1 MTIRTRLALLVVSV
15 VSVPVGVVGLLSYID
30 SRSLS
35 DREEARFAAFHAVHT
50 WLAGEVA
57 PRWAQVRTL
66 EPPDGHRALVV
77 DSGRAVLVSSVVGV
91 AAGDRVDRGTLAAR
105 FPPPKHRI
113 LELPIFVEGTL
124 VGAAFEVQSRTSPWW
139 LRWRWLLDSGRYGL
153 ATLIVIGV
161 AMVWWLA
168 HVLRRSL
175 GDLERASERIAAGD
189 LNFRLNVEGRD
200 EVAAVARSFD
210 HMRRSLIE
218 ERRMLRAERE
228 RKRSFLMAVSHDL
241 RTPLTSI
248 KGYLEALQ
256 DGMAPDRGAE
266 LRYLRIARDRVDLL
280 ATRIADLNELLRMET
295 GEWRMQRERRNL
307 TEMLGALAVD
317 YREDA
322 LLIGRRFQ
330 AAIDLPDNLVV
341 DADWSLFTRVTDN
354 LMENALQYTR
364 SGDRIRLAALQYNGQ
379 VEVTVQ
385 DSGPGI
391 PADQLAHIF
400 DPFFRGAA
408 ERPEPGSGLGLAVAR
423 SIVEAHGWQINA
435 AAGNGGGASF
445 TIVIPNRTDSE
456 RSASAAG

>member
-105 FPPPKHRI
+105 FPPPEHRI

-379 VEVTVQ
+379 VEVAVQ

>member
-105 FPPPKHRI
+105 FPPPEHRI
-113 LELPIFVEGTL
+113 LELPIFVEGAL

-256 DGMAPDRGAE
+256 DGMARDRGAE

>member
-66 EPPDGHRALVV
+66 EAPDGHRALVV

-105 FPPPKHRI
+105 FPPPEHRI

>member
-105 FPPPKHRI
+105 FPPPEHRI
-113 LELPIFVEGTL
+113 LELPIFVEGAL

>member
-105 FPPPKHRI
+105 FPPPEHRI

-341 DADWSLFTRVTDN
+341 DADWRLFTRVTDN

>member
-57 PRWAQVRTL
+57 PRWAQVRTF

-105 FPPPKHRI
+105 FPPPEHRI
-113 LELPIFVEGTL
+113 LELPIFVEGAL

>member
-105 FPPPKHRI
+105 FPPPEHRI
-113 LELPIFVEGTL
+113 LELPIFVEGAL

-307 TEMLGALAVD
+307 TEMLGTLAVD

>member
-105 FPPPKHRI
+105 FPPPEHRI

>member
-66 EPPDGHRALVV
+66 EPPDGHRAIVV

-105 FPPPKHRI
+105 FPPPEHRI
-113 LELPIFVEGTL
+113 LELPIFVEGAL

-256 DGMAPDRGAE
+256 DGMARDRGAE

-317 YREDA
+317 CREDA

-391 PADQLAHIF
+391 PAD
-400 DPFFRGAA
+400 
-408 ERPEPGSGLGLAVAR
+408 
-423 SIVEAHGWQINA
+423 
-435 AAGNGGGASF
+435 
-445 TIVIPNRTDSE
+445 
-456 RSASAAG
+456 

>member
-1 MTIRTRLALLVVSV
+1 MAI
-15 VSVPVGVVGLLSYID
+15 
-30 SRSLS
+30 
-35 DREEARFAAFHAVHT
+35 
-50 WLAGEVA
+50 A
-57 PRWAQVRTL
+57 PI
-66 EPPDGHRALVV
+66 VV

-105 FPPPKHRI
+105 FPPPEHRI
-113 LELPIFVEGTL
+113 LELPIFVEGAL

>member
-35 DREEARFAAFHAVHT
+35 DREEARFAAFHAVRT
-50 WLAGEVA
+50 WLAEEVA
-57 PRWAQVRTL
+57 PRWAQVPTL
-66 EPPDGHRALVV
+66 EPPDGHRAIVV
-77 DSGRAVLVSSVVGV
+77 DSGSAVLVSSVAGV
-91 AAGDRVDRGTLAAR
+91 TAGDRVDRGTLAAR
-105 FPPPKHRI
+105 FPPPEHRI
-113 LELPIFVEGTL
+113 LELPIFVEGAL
-124 VGAAFEVQSRTSPWW
+124 VGAAFEVQSRASPWW

-168 HVLRRSL
+168 HVLCRSL
-175 GDLERASERIAAGD
+175 GDLERASQRIAAGD

-210 HMRRSLIE
+210 RMRRSLIE

-256 DGMAPDRGAE
+256 DGMARDRGAE
-266 LRYLRIARDRVDLL
+266 LRYLRIARDRADLL
-280 ATRIADLNELLRMET
+280 ETRIADLNELLRMET

-322 LLIGRRFQ
+322 LLLGRRFQ

-364 SGDRIRLAALQYNGQ
+364 GGDRIRLAALQHNGQ
-379 VEVTVQ
+379 VEVAVQ

-391 PADQLAHIF
+391 SADQLAHIF

-423 SIVEAHGWQINA
+423 SIVEAHGWQISA
-435 AAGNGGGASF
+435 AAGNGGGACF

-456 RSASAAG
+456 RSASAPG

>member
-1 MTIRTRLALLVVSV
+1 MTIRTRLDLLVVSV

-66 EPPDGHRALVV
+66 EAPDGHRAIVV

-105 FPPPKHRI
+105 FPPPEHRI
-113 LELPIFVEGTL
+113 LELPIFVEGAL

-241 RTPLTSI
+241 RTPLTST

-408 ERPEPGSGLGLAVAR
+408 ERPEPDSGLGLAVAR

>member
-35 DREEARFAAFHAVHT
+35 AREEARFAAFHAVRT
-50 WLAGEVA
+50 WLAEEVA
-57 PRWAQVRTL
+57 PSWEQVSTL
-66 EPPDGHRALVV
+66 EPPAGHEAVVV
-77 DSGRAVLVSSVVGV
+77 DSDSAVLASSVAGI
-91 AAGDRVDRGTLAAR
+91 AAGERVDRGMLAAR
-105 FPPPKHRI
+105 FPPPEHRI
-113 LELPIFVEGTL
+113 LEFPIFVEGAL
-124 VGAAFEVQSRTSPWW
+124 VGAAFEVQRRPSPWW

-161 AMVWWLA
+161 ALVWWLA

-175 GDLERASERIAAGD
+175 GDLERASQRIAAGD
-189 LNFRLNVEGRD
+189 LNFELHAEGRD

-210 HMRRSLIE
+210 RMRRSLIE

-248 KGYLEALQ
+248 NGYLEALQ
-256 DGMAPDRGAE
+256 DGMARDRGAE

-280 ATRIADLNELLRMET
+280 ETRIADLNELLRMET
-295 GEWRMQRERRNL
+295 GEWRMQREPRSL
-307 TEMLGALAVD
+307 TAVLGGLAAD

-322 LLIGRRFQ
+322 LLLGRRFD
-330 AAIDLPDNLVV
+330 AAIDLPDHLVV

-364 SGDRIRLAALQYNGQ
+364 NGDRIRFAALQHNGQ
-379 VEVTVQ
+379 VEVAVQ

-391 PADQLAHIF
+391 PAEQFAHVF

-408 ERPEPGSGLGLAVAR
+408 ARPEPGSGLGLAVAR
-423 SIVEAHGWQINA
+423 SIVEAHGWQISA
-435 AAGNGGGASF
+435 AAGNGGGACF
-445 TIVIPNRTDSE
+445 TIHIPTGQRTP
-456 RSASAAG
+456 G

>member
-105 FPPPKHRI
+105 FPPPEHRI
-113 LELPIFVEGTL
+113 LELPIFVEGAL

-256 DGMAPDRGAE
+256 DGMARDRGAE

-391 PADQLAHIF
+391 PAD
-400 DPFFRGAA
+400 
-408 ERPEPGSGLGLAVAR
+408 
-423 SIVEAHGWQINA
+423 
-435 AAGNGGGASF
+435 
-445 TIVIPNRTDSE
+445 
-456 RSASAAG
+456 

>member
-35 DREEARFAAFHAVHT
+35 DREEARFAAFHAVRT
-50 WLAGEVA
+50 WLAEEVA

-77 DSGRAVLVSSVVGV
+77 DSGRAVLVSSVAGV

-105 FPPPKHRI
+105 FPPPEHRI
-113 LELPIFVEGTL
+113 LELPIFVEGAL

-218 ERRMLRAERE
+218 ERRMLYAERE

>member
-66 EPPDGHRALVV
+66 EAPDGHRAIVV

-105 FPPPKHRI
+105 FPPPEHRI
-113 LELPIFVEGTL
+113 LELPIFVEGAL

-307 TEMLGALAVD
+307 TEMLGTLAVD

>member
-66 EPPDGHRALVV
+66 EAPDGHRALVV

-105 FPPPKHRI
+105 FPPPEHRI

-379 VEVTVQ
+379 VEVAVQ

>member
-66 EPPDGHRALVV
+66 EAPDGHRAIVV

-105 FPPPKHRI
+105 FPPPEHRI
-113 LELPIFVEGTL
+113 LELPIFVEGAL

>member
-66 EPPDGHRALVV
+66 EAPDGHRAIVV

-105 FPPPKHRI
+105 FPPPEHRI

-379 VEVTVQ
+379 VEVAVQ

>member
-35 DREEARFAAFHAVHT
+35 DREEARFAAFHAVRT
-50 WLAGEVA
+50 WLAEEVA

-77 DSGRAVLVSSVVGV
+77 DSGRAVLVSSVAGV

-105 FPPPKHRI
+105 FPPPEHRI
-113 LELPIFVEGTL
+113 LELPIFVEGAL

-218 ERRMLRAERE
+218 ERRMLCAERE

-400 DPFFRGAA
+400 ERFFRGAA

-456 RSASAAG
+456 RSASAA